1 MNGVEKES
9 GLSEGSEGEESKN
22 PDNLQ
27 ETEEVIFRSPL
38 DNRLQIFTTG
48 THRKIGFTYVNMV
61 LQELKYTEE

>member
-1 MNGVEKES
+1 MDGVEEES
-9 GLSEGSEGEESKN
+9 YSSEGSEGEESKN

-48 THRKIGFTYVNMV
+48 KPQQTGFPYFNKV
-61 LQELKYTEE
+61 L

>member
-9 GLSEGSEGEESKN
+9 DLSEGSEGEESKN

-48 THRKIGFTYVNMV
+48 KPQQTGFPYFNKV
-61 LQELKYTEE
+61 L